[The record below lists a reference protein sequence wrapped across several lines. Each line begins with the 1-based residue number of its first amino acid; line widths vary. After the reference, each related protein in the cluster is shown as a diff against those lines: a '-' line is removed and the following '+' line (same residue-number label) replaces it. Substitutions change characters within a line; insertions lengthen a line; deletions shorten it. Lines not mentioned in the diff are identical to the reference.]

1 LILKNQIVM
10 CVSIFIYLI
19 FVLFFMI
26 YEIDFEEKKYNIL
39 INKKRIK
46 NKKIYEKYNKSAI

>member
-1 LILKNQIVM
+1 MILKNQIVM